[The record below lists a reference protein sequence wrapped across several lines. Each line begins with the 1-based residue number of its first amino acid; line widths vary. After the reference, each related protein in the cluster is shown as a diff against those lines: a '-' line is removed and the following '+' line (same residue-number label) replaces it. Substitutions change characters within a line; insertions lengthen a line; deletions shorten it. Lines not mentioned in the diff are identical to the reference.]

1 VAASFPGRIA
11 PGISLRVLLKA
22 AWKRRIPVATPTPVP
37 APAPKSGRPLKI
49 ILISLGILAAL
60 AIVFVGLL
68 AYGCYHI
75 AHSVGRGATSVDSST
90 LTAADLGTD
99 IYPGARPEKNG
110 TRVTLPTGSVTTGVY
125 STPDSVDQVEAFYK
139 DKLGSDAT
147 DVNAGGRV
155 ILSKRV
161 SKTETVT
168 VTANS
173 HADDMDGRTKIMIA
187 EVTSIVK

>member
-1 VAASFPGRIA
+1 
-11 PGISLRVLLKA
+11 VLLKA

-37 APAPKSGRPLKI
+37 APAPKSGSPLKI
-49 ILISLGILAAL
+49 ILIVLGVVAVVVILFA
-60 AIVFVGLL
+60 GLL

-75 AHSVGRGATSVDSST
+75 AHSIGRGTTSVTSTDSST

-99 IYPGARPEKNG
+99 IYPGAHPEKG
-110 TRVTLPTGSVTTGVY
+110 GSKITLPTGSMTTGVY
-125 STPDSVDQVEAFYK
+125 STPDSVDKVEAFYK

-147 DVNAGGRV
+147 DVSSGGRV
-155 ILSKRV
+155 MLSKRV